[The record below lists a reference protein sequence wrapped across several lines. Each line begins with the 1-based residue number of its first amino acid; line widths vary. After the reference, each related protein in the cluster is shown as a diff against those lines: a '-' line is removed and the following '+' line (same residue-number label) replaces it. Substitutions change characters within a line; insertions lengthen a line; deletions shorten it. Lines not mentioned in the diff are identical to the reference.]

1 MVPGDMAAAVVLR
14 YFPMV
19 GRAQPLRHA
28 LADAAVSFDDLRIP
42 LSQWPQHKEDTGF
55 AGPYGGLP
63 TLSWGPVTVA
73 ETLPIASFLARRLGH
88 YEGLDDAAI
97 GRLEGICSNCY
108 IEVMLRIGEIIWAD
122 LLYPGMDFA
131 SAIPRHLARMLDKL
145 GRLDARTPEV
155 GWLGGERPGMAD
167 FFAAE
172 AVEAQRYVLGPAR
185 EEALHTRLPRLTA
198 LAQRV
203 QDRPAIASA
212 WKDRPQQ
219 FTGRPDEMEIV
230 ERLRALDVALAAL

>member
-1 MVPGDMAAAVVLR
+1 MAAVVLR

-28 LADAAVSFDDLRIP
+28 LVDAAVPFDDLRVP
-42 LSQWPQHKEDTGF
+42 LEQWPQHKEDPDF

-63 TLSWGPVTVA
+63 TLSWGPMTVA

-97 GRLEGICSNCY
+97 ARLEGVCSNCY
-108 IEVMLRIGEIIWAD
+108 VEVTLKVGEIIWAD
-122 LLYPGMDFA
+122 LLYPGADLARGF
-131 SAIPRHLARMLDKL
+131 SFHLGRMLDKL
-145 GRLDARTPEV
+145 GRLDAHIPEN

-172 AVEAQRYVLGPAR
+172 AIEAQRYVLGPAR
-185 EEALHTRLPRLTA
+185 EKALHTRLPRLTA

-203 QDRPAIASA
+203 QARPAIASV
-212 WKDRPQQ
+212 WESRPQQ
-219 FTGRPDEMEIV
+219 FSGRPDEIAII
-230 ERLRALDVALAAL
+230 ERLRALDLPLDAA

>member
-1 MVPGDMAAAVVLR
+1 MATAVVLR
-14 YFPMV
+14 YFPVV

-28 LADAAVSFDDLRIP
+28 LADAAVSFDDLRTT
-42 LSQWPQHKEDTGF
+42 LSQWPQHKEDPGF

-63 TLSWGPVTVA
+63 TLSWGPATLA

-97 GRLEGICSNCY
+97 AQLEGICSSCY
-108 IEVMLRIGEIIWAD
+108 IEVTLRIGEILWAD
-122 LLYPGMDFA
+122 LLYPGADIA
-131 SAIPRHLARMLDKL
+131 GVLPLHLTRILDKL
-145 GRLDARTPEV
+145 GRLDTRIPEV
-155 GWLGGERPGMAD
+155 GWLGGERPGIAD

-172 AVEAQRYVLGPAR
+172 AVEAQRYILGPAR

-203 QDRPAIASA
+203 KARPAIASA
-212 WKDRPQQ
+212 WKNRPEQ
-219 FTGRPDEMEIV
+219 FTARPDEVAVV
-230 ERLRALDVALAAL
+230 EHLRALDLSLAAL

>member
-1 MVPGDMAAAVVLR
+1 MLPGPMSAVVLR
-14 YFPMV
+14 YFPIV
-19 GRAQPLRHA
+19 GRAQPLRHT

-42 LSQWPQHKEDTGF
+42 LSQWPQHKEDPDF

-73 ETLPIASFLARRLGH
+73 ETLPIAFFLARRLGH
-88 YEGLDDAAI
+88 HDGLDDAAI
-97 GRLEGICSNCY
+97 ARLEGICSNCY
-108 IEVMLRIGEIIWAD
+108 IEVTLRIGEMIWAD
-122 LLYPGMDFA
+122 LLYPGVDLA
-131 SAIPRHLARMLDKL
+131 SAVPGQVARMLDKL
-145 GRLDARTPEV
+145 GRLDTHIPEA

-172 AVEAQRYVLGPAR
+172 AVEAQRYLLGPAR
-185 EEALHTRLPRLTA
+185 AEALHARLPRLTA

-203 QDRPAIASA
+203 QARPAIASA

-219 FTGRPDEMEIV
+219 FTGRPDEIAII
-230 ERLRALDVALAAL
+230 ERLRALNLP

>member
-1 MVPGDMAAAVVLR
+1 MTAVVLR
-14 YFPMV
+14 YFPLI

-42 LSQWPQHKEDTGF
+42 LSEWPQHKEDPDF

-73 ETLPIASFLARRLGH
+73 ETLPIAFFLARRLGH

-97 GRLEGICSNCY
+97 ARLEGICSNCY
-108 IEVMLRIGEIIWAD
+108 VEVTLRVGELVYAD
-122 LLYPGMDFA
+122 LLYPGVDLA
-131 SAIPRHLARMLDKL
+131 SGFPFHLGRMLDKL
-145 GRLDARTPEV
+145 GRLDARVPEA
-155 GWLGGERPGMAD
+155 GWFGGERPGMAD
-167 FFAAE
+167 FYAAE
-172 AVEAQRYVLGPAR
+172 AVEAQRYLLGPAR
-185 EEALHTRLPRLTA
+185 EAALRTRLPRLTA

-203 QDRPAIASA
+203 QARPAIASA

-219 FTGRPDEMEIV
+219 FTGRPDEMAIV
-230 ERLRALDVALAAL
+230 ERLRALDLPTGAL

>member
-1 MVPGDMAAAVVLR
+1 MTPAVVLR

-42 LSQWPQHKEDTGF
+42 LSQWPQHKEDPDF

-63 TLSWGPVTVA
+63 TLSWGTVTVA

-88 YEGLDDAAI
+88 HEGLDDAAI

-108 IEVMLRIGEIIWAD
+108 IEVTLRIGEIVWAD
-122 LLYPGMDFA
+122 LRYPGGDLARAFR
-131 SAIPRHLARMLDKL
+131 RHLARMLDKL
-145 GRLDARTPEV
+145 GRLDTLIPEG

-172 AVEAQRYVLGPAR
+172 ALEAQRYVLGPAS
-185 EEALHTRLPRLTA
+185 EDVLHARLPRLTT

-203 QDRPAIASA
+203 RARPAIASA
-212 WKDRPQQ
+212 WSNRPEQ
-219 FTGRPDEMEIV
+219 FTGRPDEAAVV
-230 ERLRALDVALAAL
+230 ERLRALDLPLAAL